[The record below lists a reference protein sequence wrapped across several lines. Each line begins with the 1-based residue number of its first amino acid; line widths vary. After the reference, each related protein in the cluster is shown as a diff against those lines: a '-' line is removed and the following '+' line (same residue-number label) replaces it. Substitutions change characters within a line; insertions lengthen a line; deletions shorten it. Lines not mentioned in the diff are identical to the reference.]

1 MSIKRL
7 LPCCLLMG
15 MMLSGCSDSDV
26 KEVKDWMAKVKSE
39 TKVAVTPLA
48 EPKTFVP
55 YAYSVKDIIDP
66 FNSNKLLAE
75 LARAATNST
84 SKFKPDTGRRKELL
98 EEFPLDTI
106 KMVGVIQKGGVNYA
120 VLQIDK
126 SVYRVAA
133 GQHIGP
139 NFGLVTSVTEAA
151 VNIKE
156 SVQDATGDWMERMSK
171 LELQVA
177 QGKET
182 KK

>member
-1 MSIKRL
+1 MSLQRPLAFLSLAAL
-7 LPCCLLMG
+7 LLA
-15 MMLSGCSDSDV
+15 GCSDSDV
-26 KEVKDWMAKVKSE
+26 KEVKDWMAKTKSE

-55 YAYSVKDIIDP
+55 YAYPSKDLIDP
-66 FNSNKLLAE
+66 FNANKLMAE
-75 LARAATNST
+75 LARAAVTST
-84 SKFKPDTGRRKELL
+84 SKFKPDTSRRKELL
-98 EEFPLDTI
+98 EEYPLDAI

-126 SVYRVAA
+126 AVHKVAA
-133 GQHIGP
+133 GQHIGT
-139 NFGLVTSVTEAA
+139 NFGLVTSVTEVA

-156 SVQDATGDWMERMSK
+156 TVQDATGDWMERLSK
-171 LELQVA
+171 LELQAA

>member
-1 MSIKRL
+1 MTIKRL
-7 LPCCLLMG
+7 LPYCLLAG
-15 MMLSGCSDSDV
+15 LLLAGCSDSDV

-39 TKVAVTPLA
+39 TKVAVTPIA

-55 YAYSVKDIIDP
+55 YAYAVKDIIDP
-66 FNSNKLLAE
+66 FSSNKLLAE
-75 LARAATNST
+75 LARAASNSS
-84 SKFKPDTGRRKELL
+84 SKFKPDTNRRKELL
-98 EEFPLDTI
+98 EEYPLDTI

-120 VLQIDK
+120 VLQIDR
-126 SVYRVAA
+126 SVHRVAA

-139 NFGLVTSVTEAA
+139 NYGLVTSVTEAA

-156 SVQDATGDWMERMSK
+156 SVQDATGDWIERMSK